1 MTPLFS
7 GPSQTGEQPQG
18 SQFLDASMP
27 CACLDVDIVYD
38 SRRNDF
44 QRAARQRCWPGSTC
58 ACIGKSLRLPAQG
71 QPIGDLRGITVGYL
85 DHACLMYWRYIPFC
99 SMLQVLANTP
109 VREVGRGAVAVPPPR
124 HPFTTWEKIHQA
136 LAVEPGCTGHRPFLS
151 CSYAHFRHKFAGV
164 LLCTHP
170 GAKPQDTSEGS
181 LSC

>member
-71 QPIGDLRGITVGYL
+71 QPIGDLRGITVGYS
-85 DHACLMYWRYIPFC
+85 DHAPDELEVHSILFTASGACQHACPGGGAWRRGGTATAAPVHDLGKRFTRR
-99 SMLQVLANTP
+99 LQLSLG
-109 VREVGRGAVAVPPPR
+109 VRGIDRFFHAG
-124 HPFTTWEKIHQA
+124 
-136 LAVEPGCTGHRPFLS
+136 
-151 CSYAHFRHKFAGV
+151 YATFQTQICRSAT
-164 LLCTHP
+164 LYPSRC
-170 GAKPQDTSEGS
+170 
-181 LSC
+181 